1 MESVRSNLRYEWKKY
16 VEALWMI
23 GITVFVFQIDTK
35 VRRLVDR
42 IHTIA
47 STVESVEGV
56 VSGSDYT
63 LGTIEKQVTALEK
76 SVAVISR
83 KVKRL
88 R

>member
-1 MESVRSNLRYEWKKY
+1 MESARSNLRYEWKKY
-16 VEALWMI
+16 VVALWMI

-35 VRRLVDR
+35 VRSLVDR

-47 STVESVEGV
+47 STVESVEGL

-63 LGTIEKQVTALEK
+63 LGTIEQQVAALEK
-76 SVAVISR
+76 SVSVISR